1 MEPRGPKA
9 VSVLES
15 GEADGWVP
23 EPGWYPEMTPQGE
36 TRITVSV
43 GIDRI
48 VEVHR
53 ALVEAMEAPL
63 SVLYRQKID
72 RAAVEQGM
80 TPPQGA
86 PPRDFVG
93 VDLPTGRVVAALE
106 SCADLVYGDARC
118 EVWIRGARH
127 DQIVLDEDGVLYAY
141 PDDPAFRDALT
152 GLDLPERDVDTMRD
166 RDYVKH
172 WFRAECDAIERRLS
186 NQLGLT
192 EVPHRRG

>member
-1 MEPRGPKA
+1 MTPSGPKA
-9 VSVLES
+9 VSVHEN
-15 GEADGWVP
+15 GEEDGWVP

-43 GIDRI
+43 GVDRV

-72 RAAVEQGM
+72 RPAVEQGR
-80 TPPQGA
+80 TPPQGL
-86 PPRDFVG
+86 PPRDFVA
-93 VDLPTGRVVAALE
+93 VSLPHGRVVAALE
-106 SCADLVYGDARC
+106 AAADLVYGDARC
-118 EVWIRGARH
+118 EVWVRGARH
-127 DQIVLDEDGVLYAY
+127 DQIVLDEDGLIYAY
-141 PDDPAFRDALT
+141 PDDPAFREALAAL
-152 GLDLPERDVDTMRD
+152 GLPERDVDTMRD

-172 WFRAECDAIERRLS
+172 WFRPECDEVERRLQT
-186 NQLGLT
+186 QLGLA